1 MRVLVTGGTGFIG
14 SHTVEALLRA
24 GHTVRLLARDRGKV
38 ERVLGVRGVSVDDV
52 VLGDMTNAE
61 TVRYALRDCEAVVHA
76 AAAVEIERLS
86 DSSAQNMAGS
96 HNVLGNAVE
105 LGLDPVI
112 ALSSVATMFPP
123 SGSVITVDDPIAN
136 LDTAYGRSKAEGER
150 YARELQ
156 TRGAPIV
163 SVYPS
168 GVYGPE
174 DPGLGPS
181 LKGLRDRIRFGWLKT
196 TGGIGIV
203 DVRDVASIVAA
214 ALESGRGPRR
224 YLAGGHFL
232 PWMDEADLCEELTG
246 RKVARYPGPPALVRA
261 AGRAVDLIKRI
272 FPSFDYPLT
281 YEASIFVTR
290 FVPCDSSKTLQE
302 LGVDFRPVRE
312 THDDSIA
319 WMLRTGVLDPKYAPR
334 FAATP

>member
-1 MRVLVTGGTGFIG
+1 MTD
-14 SHTVEALLRA
+14 A
-24 GHTVRLLARDRGKV
+24 GTVR
-38 ERVLGVRGVSVDDV
+38 
-52 VLGDMTNAE
+52 N
-61 TVRYALRDCEAVVHA
+61 ALRDCDAVVHA
-76 AAAVEIERLS
+76 AAAVEIERPT

-96 HNVLGNAVE
+96 HNVLGSAVE
-105 LGLDPVI
+105 MGLDPII
-112 ALSSVATMFPP
+112 ALSSIATMFPP
-123 SGSVITVDDPIAN
+123 RGPIITVDDPIAN

-156 TRGAPIV
+156 DRGAPVV
-163 SVYPS
+163 SIYPS

-196 TGGIGIV
+196 TGGVGIV
-203 DVRDVASIVAA
+203 DVRDVASIIVA
-214 ALESGRGPRR
+214 ALEPGRGPRR

-232 PWMDEADLCEELTG
+232 PWMEEADLCEELTG
-246 RKVARYPGPPALVRA
+246 RKVARYPGPPAVVRTV
-261 AGRAVDLIKRI
+261 GRTVDFIKRV

-290 FVPCDSSKTLQE
+290 FVPCDSSMTLRE
-302 LGVDFRPVRE
+302 LGVEFRPARE
-312 THDDSIA
+312 TLDDSIS

-334 FAATP
+334 LRSGSGPRGPGSGVGSRCPP

>member
-1 MRVLVTGGTGFIG
+1 MHVLVTGGTGFIG

-38 ERVLGVRGVSVDDV
+38 ERVLGVRGVSVENV

-61 TVRYALRDCEAVVHA
+61 TVHDALRDCEAVVHA
-76 AAAVEIERLS
+76 AAAVEIERLT

-96 HNVLGNAVE
+96 RNVIGCAVE
-105 LGLDPVI
+105 MGLDPIIV
-112 ALSSVATMFPP
+112 LSSVATMFPP
-123 SGSVITVDDPIAN
+123 RGPIITVDDPIAN
-136 LDTAYGRSKAEGER
+136 LDTAYGRSKAESER

-156 TRGAPIV
+156 AREAPIV

-168 GVYGPE
+168 GVYGPD

-196 TGGIGIV
+196 TGGVGIV
-203 DVRDVASIVAA
+203 DVRDVASIIVA
-214 ALESGRGPRR
+214 ALEPGRGPRR

-232 PWMDEADLCEELTG
+232 PWMEEADLCEELTG

-261 AGRAVDLIKRI
+261 AGRTVDFIKRV

-281 YEASIFVTR
+281 HEASIFVTR
-290 FVPCDSSKTLQE
+290 FVPCDSSKTVQE
-302 LGVDFRPVRE
+302 LDVEFRPARE
-312 THDDSIA
+312 THYDSIV
-319 WMLRTGVLDPKYAPR
+319 WMLRAGMLDPKYAPR
-334 FAATP
+334 IAS